1 MARRFFL
8 LLVVKC
14 KVVENIKGETR
25 VGVMDYVVLIATLG
39 TVVFSWAHF
48 LFSKNREDAATLE
61 REEIEERI
69 LELMGKFRYLS
80 ANRLEILERK
90 TQELRELIKE
100 ANELIAKLSV
110 KLSEVELEVG
120 KVATFSVVNS
130 TEERKGEE
138 EEEASGVRV
147 ENVEE
152 SLEDANLERKI
163 VVMHDR
169 GLSEIDIA
177 KNLGISVGEVRLIL
191 ELFKRNV
198 G

>member
-1 MARRFFL
+1 MIKFR
-8 LLVVKC
+8 VVKI
-14 KVVENIKGETR
+14 VKGETR

-61 REEIEERI
+61 RDEIEERI

-120 KVATFSVVNS
+120 RVATFSVVNS

-138 EEEASGVRV
+138 ETSEVKV

>member
-8 LLVVKC
+8 LFVVKC

-138 EEEASGVRV
+138 EASGVRV

>member
-138 EEEASGVRV
+138 EASGVRV

>member
-130 TEERKGEE
+130 TEERKGK
-138 EEEASGVRV
+138 EEASGVRV